1 MRSRGLV
8 VAIAVVLAIV
18 AAAAVILYTNG
29 VKSDAVTGGALSVVV
44 VSKQDIAANTNL
56 GPLVEEGVFTQ
67 LRVPTEAV
75 VDGAVTDIGQL
86 RGQTTT
92 APVLANEQIPV
103 GRLSGGEAPKGGS
116 LGISEGNVGLP
127 IVLQGGPAGYG
138 LVQRGDNVAV
148 YATFKPGE
156 LVQKGA
162 LRQILAPAQ
171 LDKILSDASAVG
183 PIVPIPF
190 KFTATIVPSARV
202 LNIVN
207 PVTVEGTVEGTKF
220 SETDIPVT
228 LDLSPKDAQA
238 VTYALVTADLVN
250 LGLLP
255 PENSD
260 GYAVEASLG
269 ASYQKLV
276 GAKG

>member
-56 GPLVEEGVFTQ
+56 SPLVEEGIFTELQ
-67 LRVPTEAV
+67 VPTDAV
-75 VDGAVTDIGQL
+75 VDGAVTDVSQL

-92 APVLANEQIPV
+92 SPVLANEQIPV

-127 IVLQGGPAGYG
+127 IVLEGGPAGYG
-138 LVQRGDNVAV
+138 LIQRGDHVAV

-156 LVQKGA
+156 LVPRSA
-162 LRQILAPAQ
+162 LRQILNPAQ
-171 LDKILSDASAVG
+171 LNKLLTDPKAVG

-190 KFTATIVPSARV
+190 KFTAAIVPSARV
-202 LNIVN
+202 LNIMN
-207 PVTVEGTVEGTKF
+207 PAAVEGSQF
-220 SETDIPVT
+220 SESDIPVT
-228 LDLSPKDAQA
+228 LDLTPADAQA
-238 VTYALVTADLVN
+238 VTYALVSADLVN

-260 GYAVEASLG
+260 GYKVEASLG
-269 ASYQKLV
+269 VSYGELV